1 MRAFLDIRPEV
12 AKALSNGGPVVALE
26 STLIAHGL
34 PYPLNLETARK
45 AETAVREAGA
55 VPATVGV
62 SAGRLCIGLGAAE
75 LERFA
80 RSQGVAKL
88 SSRDLAA
95 AIAGG
100 GEGATT
106 VAGTLVAAELAGIR
120 VFATGGIGGVHRG
133 AAHSLDVSAD
143 LLELSRRRVAV
154 VSAGAK
160 AILDLEATLEVL
172 ETQGIPTIGYG
183 TGEFPAFYCRQSGL
197 KLDARADDP
206 ETLARMMQAHW
217 ALGLGGLLIANP
229 PPESVAMDP
238 IEVEALVAEA
248 LAAAKSAA
256 VTGKQTTPFLLDRLN
271 AASRGRTL
279 EANRALIEA
288 NAALGAKI
296 AKAYAALLGGT
307 NRSTPK

>member
-1 MRAFLDIRPEV
+1 MPAFLDIRPEV
-12 AKALSNGGPVVALE
+12 AKALSDGGPVVALE

-34 PYPLNLETARK
+34 PYPLNLETARM

-62 SAGRLCIGLGAAE
+62 SAGRLCVGLGAAE

-80 RSQGVAKL
+80 QARGVAKL

-100 GEGATT
+100 GDGATT

-172 ETQGIPTIGYG
+172 ETQGIPAIGYG